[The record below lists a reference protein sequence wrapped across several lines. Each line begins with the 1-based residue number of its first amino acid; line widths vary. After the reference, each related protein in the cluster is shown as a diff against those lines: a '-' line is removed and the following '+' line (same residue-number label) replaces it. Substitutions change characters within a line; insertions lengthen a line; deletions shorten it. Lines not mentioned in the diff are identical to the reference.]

1 MEGYLITHVL
11 PIFDRKSE
19 ILANATGDLFTREFS
34 GMIERQSSEKSR
46 SLTGLTF

>member
-11 PIFDRKSE
+11 LILDRKSE
-19 ILANATGDLFTREFS
+19 ILANTTVDFFTREFS
-34 GMIERQSSEKSR
+34 GMTEKQSSEKSR